1 MIPVQGFGGT
11 SKWLARL
18 MGFIDGGYLREQFRH
33 EFNSEIIDFD
43 ILKHQLVQIFDAN
56 CGGHYK
62 GNMVRVYYY
71 DGRVLPTDS
80 KFNEQEEY
88 FAKIR
93 NIDGYDV
100 RFGRLKPTGENRT
113 GPLKQKGVDVR
124 MAVDM
129 ITKAYLDHYDF
140 AIMLAGDDD
149 FLDVVNAVKDT
160 GKRVYG
166 IYFSER
172 ISKDLLDSWDVGYDI
187 QNIINLLKPKTS

>member
-1 MIPVQGFGGT
+1 MIPIQGFGGNNPG
-11 SKWLARL
+11 LAKL
-18 MGFIDGGYLREQFRH
+18 MGFIDGGYLREQFKQK
-33 EFNSEIIDFD
+33 FNSDEINFD
-43 ILKHQLVQIFDAN
+43 ILKDQLVKIFNAN
-56 CGGHYK
+56 CEGHYK
-62 GNMVRVYYY
+62 GDMTRIYYY
-71 DGRVLPTDS
+71 DGRVNHTDS

-93 NIDGYDV
+93 NIGGYEV
-100 RFGRLKPTGENRT
+100 RFGRLKPTGEKRS

-129 ITKAYLDHYDF
+129 ITKAYLNHYDF

-172 ISKDLLDSWDVGYDI
+172 ISKELLDSWDVKYNI
-187 QNIINLLKPKTS
+187 QNIINLLKPKNS